1 MPPVEG
7 RLSWKAR
14 AADLGDLDALLSLEV
29 EGFGRPWTAAMY
41 REELARESS
50 WVEVVVD
57 DLGDPGERGEV
68 VGFVCAWQILDAC
81 HLLRIATRK
90 ALRNGGIAQT
100 LVRRLIDLS
109 TRRGCS
115 HIELEVASQN
125 ASALALYERLGFAAV
140 GRRPRYY
147 SQPVDDA
154 ILMNLSLSPAA
165 AEDS

>member
-1 MPPVEG
+1 MPPAEG
-7 RLSWKAR
+7 RR
-14 AADLGDLDALLSLEV
+14 AWSVRSAGLGDLDALLSLEV

-50 WVEVVVD
+50 WVEVA
-57 DLGDPGERGEV
+57 LREQGEV

-90 ALRNGGIAQT
+90 ALRNAGIAQA
-100 LVRRLIDLS
+100 LVRRLIELS
-109 TRRGCS
+109 CRRGCS
-115 HIELEVASQN
+115 HIELEVASRN

-140 GRRPRYY
+140 GRRPNYY

-154 ILMNLSLSPAA
+154 ILMNLPLDRASAGDA
-165 AEDS
+165 

>member
-7 RLSWKAR
+7 RPSWRAR
-14 AADLGDLDALLSLEV
+14 SAHLGDLDALLSLEE

-57 DLGDPGERGEV
+57 DQGAQGELGEV

-90 ALRNGGIAQT
+90 ALRNRGIAQT
-100 LVRRLIDLS
+100 LVCRLIDLS
-109 TRRGCS
+109 ARRGCS

-125 ASALALYERLGFAAV
+125 SSALALYERLGFSMV

-147 SQPVDDA
+147 SKPVDDA
-154 ILMNLSLSPAA
+154 ILMNLSLAHAA
-165 AEDS
+165 TEDS

>member
-14 AADLGDLDALLSLEV
+14 SADLGDLDALLSLEV

-57 DLGDPGERGEV
+57 EQGEV

-100 LVRRLIDLS
+100 LVRRLIDLAS
-109 TRRGCS
+109 RRGCS

-125 ASALALYERLGFAAV
+125 ASALALYERLGFVAV

-154 ILMNLSLSPAA
+154 ILMNLSLARAA
-165 AEDS
+165 AEDT